1 MLTDED
7 GGDAMDMVAAYAAIP
22 NVRSHLR
29 TMLATSQTALLPLEQ
44 DRVKGADGE
53 ARGVLQERRERLIL
67 WRESFT
73 TGVVRKF
80 RGE

>member
-1 MLTDED
+1 MPNLHASYAPVVAPPRGRVHLLTDED
-7 GGDAMDMVAAYAAIP
+7 DGDAMDMVAAYAAIP

-53 ARGVLQERRERLIL
+53 ARGATSRE
-67 WRESFT
+67 T
-73 TGVVRKF
+73 
-80 RGE
+80 